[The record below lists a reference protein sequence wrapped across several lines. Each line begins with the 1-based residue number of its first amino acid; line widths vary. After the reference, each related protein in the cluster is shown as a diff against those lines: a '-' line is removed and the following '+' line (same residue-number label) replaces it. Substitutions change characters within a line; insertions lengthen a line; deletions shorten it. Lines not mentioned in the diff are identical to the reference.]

1 MSLFTLEQI
10 DKKKHRLKAFPN
22 RIMFPYSTQNCGFKN
37 IWSWHLVKQLWPPDG
52 YRTEGRLSTTLAEK
66 GCVLSTQQK
75 RSFKWIDPSE
85 WWWRE
90 KWWTRRESL
99 WLPAIGT
106 WGCPIRAYRYKRAM
120 SVMFPISMAPGP
132 HSSISEGFQHSIF
145 SGLRRILGSR
155 KLVNPRL
162 RMNEAW
168 MDECAARLQPLV
180 DQYKPRQRQTF
191 PKKNSEISS

>member
-1 MSLFTLEQI
+1 MT
-10 DKKKHRLKAFPN
+10 
-22 RIMFPYSTQNCGFKN
+22 TC
-37 IWSWHLVKQLWPPDG
+37 G

-120 SVMFPISMAPGP
+120 SVMFPISMARRP
-132 HSSISEGFQHSIF
+132 HSNLSEGFLHSIF
-145 SGLRRILGSR
+145 LGLRRILGSWN
-155 KLVNPRL
+155 LVNPLLSR
-162 RMNEAW
+162 NEAW

-180 DQYKPRQRQTF
+180 DQYKNPDNTKLSQ
-191 PKKNSEISS
+191 